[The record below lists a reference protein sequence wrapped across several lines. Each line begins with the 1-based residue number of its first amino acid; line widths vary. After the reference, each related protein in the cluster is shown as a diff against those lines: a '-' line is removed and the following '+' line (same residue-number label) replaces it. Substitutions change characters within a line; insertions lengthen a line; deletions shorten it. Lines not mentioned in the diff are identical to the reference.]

1 MPILRA
7 FPVQATFLINSLGN
21 RMNQG
26 MVSFMGILKIG
37 AVPIFGLVGVRIA
50 EPLFLSWTADA
61 TKTGHKNSH
70 VRRHQERA
78 FETWRTG
85 QCYETT

>member
-7 FPVQATFLINSLGN
+7 LLVQATFLINPLGS

-26 MVSFMGILKIG
+26 VVSCIGSLKNEG
-37 AVPIFGLVGVRIA
+37 GPIFGLMGVRMT

-70 VRRHQERA
+70 ARRHQERA

-85 QCYETT
+85 Q

>member
-37 AVPIFGLVGVRIA
+37 GVLIFRIVGVKMT
-50 EPLFLSWTADA
+50 EPLFLSRTADA
-61 TKTGHKNSH
+61 TKTGHKDSH
-70 VRRHQERA
+70 ARRHQEPA
-78 FETWRTG
+78 FETGRAG
-85 QCYETT
+85 Q